1 MEGKVCMCTSFV
13 LCKVREAKVDCSLV
27 PRNDEKRV
35 S

>member
-1 MEGKVCMCTSFV
+1 MHVYVFCTN
-13 LCKVREAKVDCSLV
+13 VREAKVDCSLV